1 MVVLL
6 PLRRYVRIMTDFSNL
21 MDMLLDR
28 ARSAGADAA
37 DGIVVGGH
45 GHSVSV
51 RLGEVEAIERSED
64 HDIGLRVFV
73 DGRNASISTSRLD
86 EDSISTLAERAVA
99 MAKLAPQD
107 PYAMLAAPEL
117 LAKDWPELDM
127 FDATTPSAD
136 DLKQAALTAEDAARA
151 VKGITNS
158 EGGSASHGSVA
169 MMMATSNGFSG
180 SYQRSSFGISTMVLS
195 EKDGVMERD
204 YDYTAAVY
212 HEDLDDPENIG
223 RSAGERTME
232 RLGAIRP
239 PTGAFPVIY
248 DARVS
253 RSIAGH
259 IASAINGSSIARGT
273 SFLKDKMGQAIAA
286 SGITMVD
293 DPLRPR
299 GMGSSPF
306 DGEGL
311 ARQRRVMV
319 DQGVL
324 QGWFLDLAS
333 AKQLGL
339 EPTGNAGRGIGSPPS
354 PGTSNWI
361 MEPGAISRDD
371 LIAGVDEGFL
381 VTEMIGSSVS
391 LVTGDYSR
399 GASGFWIK
407 NGKISHPVTEATIAG
422 NLNDMLM
429 QITLAD
435 DLDLTKSTAA
445 PSLRIDGMTVAGAS

>member
-1 MVVLL
+1 
-6 PLRRYVRIMTDFSNL
+6 MTDFARL

-28 ARSAGADAA
+28 ARAAGADAA

-51 RLGEVEAIERSED
+51 RMGEVEAIERSED

-73 DGRNASISTSRLD
+73 GHRNASISTSRLD
-86 EDSISTLAERAVA
+86 EDTITNLAERAVA
-99 MAKLAPQD
+99 MAKLAPED
-107 PYAMLAAPEL
+107 PYAMLADAEL
-117 LAKDWPELDM
+117 LARDIPALDI
-127 FDATTPSAD
+127 FDPSTPSAD
-136 DLKQAALTAEDAARA
+136 DLKAAAMTAEDAARS

-158 EGGSASHGSVA
+158 EGSSASHGSVKI
-169 MMMATSNGFSG
+169 MMATSNGFSG
-180 SYQRSSFGISTMVLS
+180 QYERSSFGISAMVLS
-195 EKDGVMERD
+195 EKNGVMERD

-212 HEDLDDPENIG
+212 QADLDDPAKVG
-223 RSAGERTME
+223 RSAGERTMQ
-232 RLGAIRP
+232 RLGATRP

-253 RSIAGH
+253 RSISGH
-259 IASAINGSSIARGT
+259 IASAINGAAIARGT
-273 SFLKDKMGQAIAA
+273 SFLKDKMGEAIAA
-286 SGITMVD
+286 SGVTLVD

-299 GMGSSPF
+299 GMGSSSF

-324 QGWFLDLAS
+324 KGWFLDLAS

-339 EPTGNAGRGIGSPPS
+339 EPTGNAGRGVGSPPS

-361 MEPGAISRDD
+361 MEAGTLSRDD
-371 LIAGVDEGFL
+371 LIAEIEEGFL

-422 NLNDMLM
+422 NLNDMLKR
-429 QITLAD
+429 ITPAD

-445 PSLRIDGMTVAGAS
+445 PSLRIDGMMVAGGS

>member
-1 MVVLL
+1 MK
-6 PLRRYVRIMTDFSNL
+6 RYVIIMTDFENL

-28 ARSAGADAA
+28 ARAAGADAA

-51 RLGEVEAIERSED
+51 RMGEVEAIERSED
-64 HDIGLRVFV
+64 QDIGLRVFV

-86 EDSISTLAERAVA
+86 ENSIATLAERAVA
-99 MAKLAPQD
+99 MAKLAPED
-107 PYAMLAAPEL
+107 PYAMLASSEL
-117 LAKDWPELDM
+117 LAKDIPELDM
-127 FDATTPSAD
+127 YDATAPSAD
-136 DLKQAALTAEDAARA
+136 ELKAAALKAEDAARA
-151 VKGITNS
+151 VPGITNT
-158 EGGSASHGSVA
+158 EGGSASHGSAA

-195 EKDGVMERD
+195 EKNGVMERD

-212 HEDLDDPENIG
+212 HSDLEDPEVIG
-223 RSAGERTME
+223 RRAGERTME

-239 PTGAFPVIY
+239 PTGSYPVIY

-253 RSIAGH
+253 RSIASH
-259 IASAINGSSIARGT
+259 IASAINGSAIARGT

-286 SGITMVD
+286 SGITLVD

-311 ARQRRVMV
+311 ARQKRVMV
-319 DQGVL
+319 DKGVL

-339 EPTGNAGRGIGSPPS
+339 APTGNAGRGVGSPPS

-361 MEPGAISRDD
+361 MEPGDISRDD
-371 LIAGVDEGFL
+371 LIAGIEEGFL

-407 NGKISHPVTEATIAG
+407 DGQISHPVTEATIAG

-445 PSLRIDGMTVAGAS
+445 PTLRIDGMTVAGAS